1 MLQSLLP
8 YGFLLAIFVA
18 IVLFVISQLQR
29 RKDKAEDRGQ
39 RKYNLPLFTEG
50 IVDELRRQV
59 PNIFPE
65 QVSGLMLCEYQDGKF
80 DVAVGLKGIPI
91 FVLSDSKNIKK
102 LVDLDNGVERK
113 FTVIETKSGCSGLI
127 VFDENGRALIGR
139 FNVVSADKLRK
150 ENFRAL
156 QVKEDGHIKEVSV
169 KMKFR
174 SSMNLL
180 TFELRDNPANYAST
194 TPIFLSKDEFLG
206 FASYLVPAIY
216 KNSSVSNS
224 DDRELIQQ
232 SYRFGVVAEKLLK
245 NGIINLTYDTAHL
258 KVINNAKNQ

>member
-150 ENFRAL
+150 E
-156 QVKEDGHIKEVSV
+156 
-169 KMKFR
+169 
-174 SSMNLL
+174 
-180 TFELRDNPANYAST
+180 
-194 TPIFLSKDEFLG
+194 
-206 FASYLVPAIY
+206 
-216 KNSSVSNS
+216 SVSNS